1 MRSHLM
7 ATKGLGRGL
16 ESLLVDVPA
25 EMGLASNTAD
35 ETRYLYQT
43 QQQLLHEAIQLREL
57 LMMFEEMLLLFND
70 TSSMQDEN
78 KQSL

>member
-1 MRSHLM
+1 M